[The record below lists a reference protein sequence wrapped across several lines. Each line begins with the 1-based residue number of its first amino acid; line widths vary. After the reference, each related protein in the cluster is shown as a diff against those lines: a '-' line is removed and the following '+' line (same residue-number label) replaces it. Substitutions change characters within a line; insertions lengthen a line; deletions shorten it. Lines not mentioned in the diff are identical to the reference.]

1 MRSKTFVTRT
11 KYKYTVLFG
20 AVTITECRT
29 RESAVRIPQTIK
41 GYPVTNI
48 GNMAFGKCAE
58 TLEEVTVPNGVEE
71 ICEGA
76 FRDCVALKR
85 VNLPEG
91 LREIEDDAFA
101 GCCELSEV
109 ELPEGLTAIGNSAFK
124 GCGKLTDINIPGT
137 VERIGDNAFAGC
149 GITEITFPNNL
160 RSLGF
165 SAFACPGLKK
175 ITVLG
180 DIYNVGH
187 YAFSNET
194 ERFHRNMELV
204 ISDNVTGIKYI
215 CHELFCDIPREQAA
229 LEFPL
234 KINLNGG
241 SINYTG
247 TGEQWSEL
255 TERNMVRI
263 EGNIYL
269 GKKNSP
275 YFYTVFG
282 GEATISGCDKS
293 ASGDLV
299 IP

>member
-11 KYKYTVLFG
+11 KYKYTVLFD

-41 GYPVTNI
+41 DYPVTSI

-58 TLEEVTVPNGVEE
+58 TLEEVTVPNGVEK
-71 ICEGA
+71 ICEEA

-149 GITEITFPNNL
+149 GITELEKPRLFGVRL
-160 RSLGF
+160 HRS
-165 SAFACPGLKK
+165 
-175 ITVLG
+175 
-180 DIYNVGH
+180 
-187 YAFSNET
+187 
-194 ERFHRNMELV
+194 
-204 ISDNVTGIKYI
+204 
-215 CHELFCDIPREQAA
+215 
-229 LEFPL
+229 
-234 KINLNGG
+234 
-241 SINYTG
+241 
-247 TGEQWSEL
+247 
-255 TERNMVRI
+255 
-263 EGNIYL
+263 
-269 GKKNSP
+269 
-275 YFYTVFG
+275 
-282 GEATISGCDKS
+282 
-293 ASGDLV
+293 
-299 IP
+299 